1 MIVITCHSS
10 VVFFCTESEIRSKSS
25 DISSQRVCENVMSP
39 NNENTVENSDK
50 RFL

>member
-1 MIVITCHSS
+1 MIVITCHSL

-25 DISSQRVCENVMSP
+25 DISIERICENVMSP
-39 NNENTVENSDK
+39 TNENIVENNDK